1 MPRLGVPSTT
11 DSARVMADVC
21 GEPAPLPRS
30 TNPRHYNRPGGT
42 FRASFNPL
50 IETPKRDERKALGA
64 LPRGESRAFK
74 RPRDGGGFM
83 SRADFKRSAGPPSM
97 PRLIPGLSRRSH

>member
-30 TNPRHYNRPGGT
+30 TNPRHYDRPGGT

-50 IETPKRDERKALGA
+50 IETPEKGRKEGA
-64 LPRGESRAFK
+64 WRPPQGESRAFK

-83 SRADFKRSAGPPSM
+83 SRADFKRSASPPSM
-97 PRLIPGLSRRSH
+97 PRLTPGLSLRSH